1 MIKEFNNLRDD
12 EIDILLSAP
21 VMVSILIAGADDKI
35 DNSEI
40 KQSVEIAQSK
50 KLRARDQLIEFYNEV
65 GENFEEKFTKMVD
78 DLPHGADARNET
90 LTQELRKL
98 NHILPKID
106 RNFAIKLHA
115 SLQDMAK
122 KVAEASGGIL
132 GYMSVSYEEA
142 KLMELKM
149 IQDPSEFD

>member
-1 MIKEFNNLRDD
+1 MINEFNNLRDD
-12 EIDILLSAP
+12 EIDVLLSAP
-21 VMVSILIAGADDKI
+21 VLVSILIAGADDKI

-40 KQSVEIAQSK
+40 KQAVEIAQSK
-50 KLRARDQLIEFYNEV
+50 KLRARDQLIEYYNEV
-65 GENFEEKFTKMVD
+65 GNDFESKFTEWVD
-78 DLPHGADARNET
+78 KLPHGASDRT
-90 LTQELRKL
+90 DLITKELRKL

-142 KLMELKM
+142 KLMDLKM
-149 IQDPSEFD
+149 IQDPSEY

>member
-12 EIDILLSAP
+12 EIDVLLSAP
-21 VMVSILIAGADDKI
+21 VLVSILIAGADDKI

-40 KQSVEIAQSK
+40 KQSAEIAQSK

-65 GENFEEKFTKMVD
+65 GENFEEKFTKTVD
-78 DLPHGADARNET
+78 ELPHGAEARTEIIS
-90 LTQELRKL
+90 QELRKL

-122 KVAEASGGIL
+122 KVAEASGGLL

-149 IQDPSEFD
+149 IQDPSEFE

>member
-12 EIDILLSAP
+12 EIELLLSAP
-21 VMVSILIAGADDKI
+21 VYVSILIAGADDKI
-35 DNSEI
+35 DNSEM
-40 KQSVEIAQSK
+40 KQAVEIAQSK
-50 KLRARDQLIEFYNEV
+50 KLRARDQLIEYYKEV
-65 GENFEEKFTKMVD
+65 SGDFENKFVKLVD
-78 DLPHGADARNET
+78 ELPHGADARTEVIT
-90 LTQELRKL
+90 KELQKL

-115 SLQDMAK
+115 SLQEMAK

-142 KLMELKM
+142 KLMDLKM
-149 IQDPSEFD
+149 IMDPAEY